1 MPKGIIVYLHGSFRK
16 GKQEPADQT
25 ETKMLSYGKLL
36 DNLKKAIRI
45 YVKTL
50 QKLDDY
56 VKSHGGEMMN

>member
-1 MPKGIIVYLHGSFRK
+1 MGTARALELPAGHGSCH
-16 GKQEPADQT
+16 GAD
-25 ETKMLSYGKLL
+25 EAEVL

-56 VKSHGGEMMN
+56 VKSHGGEVIN